1 MTYYKS
7 IIYSTLIGF
16 TLLLGSCTEGFDEM
30 NRDPN
35 NPTKVP
41 TSYLLSAAQTGLVE
55 ELMGRHNAGANWNL
69 LAMRY
74 MQHWS
79 STLYTDNDRYL
90 IIEGDFSRIYNG
102 GLRDLEEI
110 IRLNTLPELRIEA
123 AMSGANSNQIGV
135 AKILRAWAFHNMT
148 DIWGDVPY
156 SEALKDSENVTPA
169 YDPQEQIYDGII
181 AELNEAY
188 AMIDEQAVAVKGDLI
203 YNGDMGKWKRFAQ
216 SLKLRLGM
224 RLTEVAP
231 AKAEMIVKEALQAG
245 IFSSNDHDATY
256 VYEGS
261 VPHVSP
267 WFNEFV
273 LTTITFAVTNTMID
287 RLVALKDPRL
297 PFFAERAQEL
307 GTYVGMPYGVNAAI
321 AGSIRNE
328 EVSLPANRIIR
339 PTFPSFLQ
347 TYEEVLFLK
356 TEAAAR
362 GWLAE
367 DPALLY
373 REAVSA
379 SLAHWG
385 VTGSAIEAYLNQPE
399 IAYDA
404 GNFRKSIGDQ
414 KWLALYLQG
423 MESWAEWR
431 RLDYPE
437 LVKAP
442 DAASG
447 REIPRRKG
455 YPITEISLNLTS
467 YTAAVSRQGP
477 DDMGTRVWWDK

>member
-1 MTYYKS
+1 MTYKS
-7 IIYSTLIGF
+7 IIYSALLVLTI
-16 TLLLGSCTEGFDEM
+16 LLGSCTEGFDEM
-30 NRDPN
+30 NQDPN
-35 NPTKVP
+35 NPTYVP
-41 TSYLLSAAQTGLVE
+41 TSYLLSSAQTNLVE
-55 ELMGRHNAGANWNL
+55 EFLGRHNVGANWNL

-79 STLYTDNDRYL
+79 STLYTDHDRYL
-90 IIEGDFSRIYNG
+90 TIEGDFSQIYNG

-110 IRLNTLPELRIEA
+110 IRLNTLPASLVEA

-135 AKILRAWAFHNMT
+135 AKILRAWAFHNLT

-156 SEALKDSENVTPA
+156 SEALKESENVTPA
-169 YDPQEQIYDGII
+169 YDSQELIYNGII
-181 AELNEAY
+181 AELNDAY
-188 AMIDEQAVAVKGDLI
+188 MMIDEQAEPVKGDLI
-203 YNGDMGKWKRFAQ
+203 YAGDMGKWKRFAQ

-224 RLTEVAP
+224 RLTEVDP
-231 AKAEMIVKEALQAG
+231 AKSEIIVRQALQAG
-245 IFSSNDHDATY
+245 VFTSNEQDAAY

-273 LTTITFAVTNTMID
+273 LTTITFAVTNTLID
-287 RLVALKDPRL
+287 KLMALNDPRL
-297 PFFAERAQEL
+297 PFFAERATDL
-307 GTYVGMPYGVNAAI
+307 GAYIGMPYGVNAAI

-328 EVSLPANRIIR
+328 EVSLPANRIIG

-356 TEAAAR
+356 AEAAAR
-362 GWLAE
+362 GWLME
-367 DPALLY
+367 DPAVLY
-373 REAVSA
+373 LEAVGTSLSHWGVSA
-379 SLAHWG
+379 S
-385 VTGSAIEAYLNQPE
+385 AIESYLNQPE
-399 IAYDA
+399 IAYDVT
-404 GNFRKSIGDQ
+404 NFRKSIGDQ
-414 KWLALYLQG
+414 KWFALYLQG

-455 YPITEISLNLTS
+455 YPITEISLNLES
-467 YTAAVSRQGP
+467 YNAAVSRQGP
-477 DDMGTRVWWDK
+477 DEMSTRVWWDK

>member
-1 MTYYKS
+1 MPYKS
-7 IIYSTLIGF
+7 IIYSVLVGIAF
-16 TLLLGSCTEGFDEM
+16 TFLSCTVGFDEM
-30 NRDPN
+30 NQDPN
-35 NPTKVP
+35 NPTFVP
-41 TSYLLSAAQTGLVE
+41 TSYLLSAAQTNLVE
-55 ELMGRHNAGANWNL
+55 EFMGRYNVGANWNL

-79 STLYTDNDRYL
+79 STLYTDQDRYL
-90 IIEGDFSRIYNG
+90 TIEGDFSKIYNG

-110 IRLNTLPELRIEA
+110 IRLNTVPESMVDA
-123 AMSGANSNQIGV
+123 AMSGSNSNQIAV
-135 AKILRAWAFHNMT
+135 AKILRAWAFHNLT

-156 SEALKDSENVTPA
+156 SEALKESENVSPA

-188 AMIDEQAVAVKGDLI
+188 AMIDLGSDRVKGDLI
-203 YNGDMGKWKRFAQ
+203 YAGDMEKWKRFAQ

-224 RLTEVAP
+224 RLTEVDP
-231 AKAEMIVKEALQAG
+231 SKAETIVRQALQAG
-245 IFSSNDHDATY
+245 VFTSNAQDAAYT
-256 VYEGS
+256 YEGS

-287 RLVALKDPRL
+287 RLMALNDPRL
-297 PFFAERAQEL
+297 PFFAEQAEDL
-307 GTYVGMPYGVNAAI
+307 NAFIGMPYGVNAAI

-328 EVSLPANRIIR
+328 EVSLPANRIIES
-339 PTFPSFLQ
+339 TFPSFLQ

-356 TEAAAR
+356 AEAAAR
-362 GWLAE
+362 GWLME
-367 DPALLY
+367 DPAVLY
-373 REAVSA
+373 RSAVSA

-385 VTGSAIEAYLNQPE
+385 VSGSAIEAYLSQPE
-399 IAYDA
+399 IAYDET
-404 GNFRKSIGDQ
+404 NFRKSIGDQ

-437 LVKAP
+437 LIRAP

-455 YPITEISLNLTS
+455 YPITEISLNLES

-477 DDMGTRVWWDK
+477 DEMSTRVWWDK